1 MTCFASFKDWKEGG
15 GGGGRGRGG
24 SLKLQEREAR
34 KELGVARSRV
44 EGRKKKRGE
53 GEGLINSVFSCTIME
68 TRLNFLIPSLATLG
82 AVKRQSLISS
92 RADKEE
98 TCHPRG

>member
-1 MTCFASFKDWKEGG
+1 M
-15 GGGGRGRGG
+15 
-24 SLKLQEREAR
+24 KLQEREAR

-44 EGRKKKRGE
+44 GKKKRG
-53 GEGLINSVFSCTIME
+53 GVGLINSVFSCTIME

-82 AVKRQSLISS
+82 AVKRQSLISC
-92 RADKEE
+92 RTDKEE